1 MSTVTIPDQQP
12 MRQPKKHDGFSIV
25 EWMTATA
32 VIDRPVGGPS
42 IATYLPIFLLGS
54 VMWYSA
60 ALNGYSTIAPAESS
74 DSHHDLLS
82 AWPSGG

>member
-12 MRQPKKHDGFSIV
+12 MRRPKKQDGFSII

-32 VIDRPVGGPS
+32 VIDRPVEGPS

-54 VMWYSA
+54 VM
-60 ALNGYSTIAPAESS
+60 
-74 DSHHDLLS
+74 
-82 AWPSGG
+82 